1 MMYEYCLFEV
11 RFRLNLQIVE
21 SLYAKAGH
29 KWSPMIAQYKGKH
42 SIPYVCVAML
52 CETDFK

>member
-1 MMYEYCLFEV
+1 MKYCLFEV

-29 KWSPMIAQYKGKH
+29 KWTPAIAQYKGKH

-52 CETDFK
+52 CETDLK